1 MVPADAQKIIDKFA
15 MTRIPHEGPWF
26 APTYKSPELI
36 GGVAADRYSTG
47 RYVYSAILA
56 VFTREDFS
64 AMHKLATD
72 EMWHFY
78 GGCPTDILLLYPDG
92 TGEIK
97 RLGNNVAD
105 DENPQ
110 VLVPAGTWM
119 GASPVGPDKEAYT
132 FAGNTLSPGF
142 EYDDYIPGDR
152 DVLVSDYPGYA
163 RLIRSLTRI

>member
-1 MVPADAQKIIDKFA
+1 

-26 APTYKSPELI
+26 APSHRSSEMI
-36 GGVAADRYSTG
+36 DGVIATRYAGDRNLYS
-47 RYVYSAILA
+47 SILA

-78 GGCPTDILLLYPDG
+78 GGWMTEILLLYPDG
-92 TGEIK
+92 SGEIK
-97 RLGNNVAD
+97 KFGNRIAE

-110 VLVPAGTWM
+110 LLVPAGTWM
-119 GASPVGPDKEAYT
+119 GAIPPGPDDEAYT

-142 EYDDYIPGDR
+142 EYEDYIAGER
-152 DVLVSDYPGYA
+152 DDLVAAYPDFA
-163 RLIRSLTRI
+163 DHIVTLTR